1 MYLFTS
7 LSLTEIIFLIG
18 YYSKTSYNKYK
29 NKNKV
34 INNLNRIMI
43 ALIFFNSIIFKFNLF
58 STIELKIFFDK
69 NTKII
74 NSIYLILSLY
84 SVIYVAFSGINFCI
98 KNKRKIK

>member
-1 MYLFTS
+1 
-7 LSLTEIIFLIG
+7 
-18 YYSKTSYNKYK
+18 
-29 NKNKV
+29 
-34 INNLNRIMI
+34 MI

-74 NSIYLILSLY
+74 NSIYLILTLY
-84 SVIYVAFSGINFCI
+84 SLIYIAFSGIQFFL